1 VTNAGSFFF
10 GGTANQR
17 DAARQT
23 GMGMLYSRIVGTGSY
38 LPEKVLT
45 NADLEKIVETTDEW
59 IRERTGIRQRHVA
72 AEGQTTSDLAVEA
85 AKRAMDAAGV
95 TAAEIDLLIVGTT
108 TPDIIFPSTACLVQ
122 HRIGA
127 NGCAAFDVNA
137 ACSGFMFALST
148 ADKFVRSGASKCALV
163 IGAETLTR
171 MLDWS
176 DRGTCVLFGDG
187 AGAVVLKPS
196 SEGGILSTHLHA
208 DGAHKE
214 LLYNPVGV
222 SAGFKLDEK
231 NAGVRVMMTGNEV
244 FKVAVKTLDAVV
256 EETLEANQ
264 LDKHAIDWLVPH
276 QANLRI
282 ISATA
287 KRLDMPME
295 RVVVT
300 VDRHGNTSS
309 ASVPLALD
317 HAVRSGMIQP
327 GQLVLMEAFG
337 GGFTWGSAL
346 VRF

>member
-1 VTNAGSFFF
+1 
-10 GGTANQR
+10 
-17 DAARQT
+17 
-23 GMGMLYSRIVGTGSY
+23 MIYSRISGTGSY

-45 NADLEKIVETTDEW
+45 NADLEKLVETNDEW
-59 IRERTGIRQRHVA
+59 IRERTGITQRHVA
-72 AEGQTTSDLAVEA
+72 AEGQTTSDLAYEA
-85 AKRAMDAAGV
+85 SLRAMQAAGV
-95 TAAEIDLLIVGTT
+95 SPSEIDLIVVGTT
-108 TPDIIFPSTACLVQ
+108 TPDIIFPSTACLLQ
-122 HRIGA
+122 HKLGA

-137 ACSGFMFALST
+137 ACSGFIFALSV
-148 ADKFVRSGASKCALV
+148 ADKFVRSGSSKCALV
-163 IGAETLTR
+163 VGAETLTR

-196 SEGGILSTHLHA
+196 SDPGVMSTHLHA
-208 DGAHKE
+208 DGAHKH

-256 EETLEANQ
+256 EETLAANNLQ
-264 LDKHAIDWLVPH
+264 KSDIDWLVPH

-295 RVVVT
+295 RVVIT
-300 VDRHGNTSS
+300 VDKHGNTSS
-309 ASVPLALD
+309 ASVPMALD
-317 HAVRSGMIQP
+317 HAIRSGKIQP